1 MFTKLI
7 RTDEHYQAAQ
17 NRIDHIFDSPA
28 DTPEGDELDLLLH
41 LVEPYEAERHP
52 PLTTPWRR
60 P

>member
-7 RTDEHYQAAQ
+7 RTDEHYQATM

-52 PLTTPWRR
+52 PLTTP
-60 P
+60 